1 MEKYGVENDALVDG
15 LRNEEHLLMREIS
28 QYMSGRKTAGEE
40 NNFLHAQNRLQAI
53 RDKIMDLDMKKGRT
67 PLV

>member
-1 MEKYGVENDALVDG
+1 MEKYGVENDALIDG
-15 LRNEEHLLMREIS
+15 LINEEHQLMREIS

-40 NNFLHAQNRLQAI
+40 NNFLQAQNRLQSV
-53 RDKIMDLDMKKGRT
+53 RDKIMEIDMKKGRT